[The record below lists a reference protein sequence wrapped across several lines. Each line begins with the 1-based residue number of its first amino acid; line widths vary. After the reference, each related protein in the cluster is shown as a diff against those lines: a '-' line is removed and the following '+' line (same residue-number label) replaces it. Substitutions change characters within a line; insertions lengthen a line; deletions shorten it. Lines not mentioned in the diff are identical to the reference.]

1 MKSRML
7 VKVIVGAMVLI
18 GVCAA
23 GYLFYDRGRPAPIP
37 VKQKLYEGVTYRRV
51 VQWIPRPMIAH
62 VLVIDTKTKGMEFL
76 VTPPDSEGENPLKA
90 RTTSQ
95 FLDEFGLQIAVN
107 GDGFSP
113 WWSRSPADYYP
124 RVGDL
129 VTPLGFA
136 ASKGKVYSAG
146 METNT
151 GVEPTLYI
159 SRRNAL
165 TFNNQPN
172 NVYSAISGG
181 RMLVLKGE
189 AVPDLDNQALEPQT
203 AIGINRNGRYLYVV
217 VVDGRQPL
225 YSNGITFA
233 KLADL
238 LIKQG
243 AYVAM
248 SLDGGGSS
256 TIVIEGKD
264 GEPVILNSPI
274 DNYIPGRERPVGN
287 HLGIYLERK

>member
-1 MKSRML
+1 ML
-7 VKVIVGAMVLI
+7 VI

-37 VKQKLYEGVTYRRV
+37 VKQKLYEGVTYRSV

-62 VLVIDTKTKGMEFL
+62 VLVIDTKTKGIEFL
-76 VTPPDSEGENPLKA
+76 VTPPDSDGENPLRA

-95 FLDEFGLQIAVN
+95 FLDEFGVQIAVN

-124 RVGDL
+124 HAGDP

-136 ASKGKVYSAG
+136 ASQGKVYSSG
-146 METNT
+146 VETNP
-151 GVEPTLYI
+151 GVKPTLYI

-165 TFNNQPN
+165 AFNNRPN

-181 RMLVLKGE
+181 RMLLLKGE
-189 AVPDLDNQALEPQT
+189 AVPDLENQTLEPQT
-203 AIGINRNGRYLYVV
+203 AIGINRNGRYLYIV

-233 KLADL
+233 KLAEL
-238 LIKQG
+238 LLKQG

-256 TIVIEGKD
+256 TMVIEGKN

-287 HLGIYLERK
+287 HLGIYIK

>member
-1 MKSRML
+1 MKLKRRTPKIILSIIL
-7 VKVIVGAMVLI
+7 IIVFCFG
-18 GVCAA
+18 
-23 GYLFYDRGRPAPIP
+23 GYLFLGRGRPALVPM
-37 VKQKLYEGVTYRRV
+37 KQNLYEGVTYRRV

-62 VLVIDTKTKGMEFL
+62 VLIVDTKAKGIEFL
-76 VTPPDSEGENPLKA
+76 VTPPDSEGEHPLKA

-124 RVGDL
+124 HLGDP
-129 VTPLGFA
+129 VIPLGFA
-136 ASKGKVYSAG
+136 ASKGKVYSTG
-146 METNT
+146 VETDT
-151 GVEPTLYI
+151 GVEPVLYI

-181 RMLVLKGE
+181 RMIVQKGE
-189 AVPDLDNQALEPQT
+189 AVPELDNQALEPQT
-203 AIGINRNGRYLYVV
+203 AIGINRNGRYLYIV

-233 KLADL
+233 KLAEL

-243 AYVAM
+243 AYIAM

-256 TIVIEGKD
+256 TMVIEGKN
-264 GEPVILNSPI
+264 GEPDILNSPI

-287 HLGIYLERK
+287 HLGIYIK

>member
-7 VKVIVGAMVLI
+7 IRVTVGAMLVI

-37 VKQKLYEGVTYRRV
+37 VKQKLYEGVTYRRL

-62 VLVIDTKTKGMEFL
+62 VLVIDTKTNGIEFL
-76 VTPPDSEGENPLKA
+76 VTPPDSDGENPLRA

-95 FLDEFGLQIAVN
+95 FLDEFGVQIAVN

-124 RVGDL
+124 HAGDPI
-129 VTPLGFA
+129 TPLGFA
-136 ASKGKVYSAG
+136 ASQGKVYSIG
-146 METNT
+146 VETNT
-151 GVEPTLYI
+151 GLEPTLYI

-165 TFNNQPN
+165 TFNNRPN

-181 RMLVLKGE
+181 RMLLLKGE
-189 AVPDLDNQALEPQT
+189 AVPDLDNQTLEPQT
-203 AIGINRNGRYLYVV
+203 AIGINRNGRYLYIV

-233 KLADL
+233 KLAEL
-238 LIKQG
+238 LLKQG

-256 TIVIEGKD
+256 TMVIEGKN
-264 GEPVILNSPI
+264 GELVILNSPI

-287 HLGIYLERK
+287 HLGIYIK